1 MKTWKERQTFFDRE
15 VDLYPVVSSP
25 FCAGRSVTE
34 VLEGI
39 AAGGA
44 KIVQIREKDM
54 SGQKLFELVTACKRI
69 TDRAGMLL
77 IVDDH
82 TDVALAADADGVHLG
97 QDDLPVAAAKKI
109 APELLIGCSTHDPE
123 EIRIA
128 QQDQTGYLNI
138 GPVYPTQTKNV
149 ACGALGLDQVLEF
162 RTGVTRC
169 PYSIMG
175 GIKAHHLPELVRL
188 GFRHIA
194 MVTEI
199 TTAPDVAQKVRELR
213 KFFGH

>member
-109 APELLIGCSTHDPE
+109 APELLIGCSTHNPE

-162 RTGVTRC
+162 RTGVTQC
-169 PYSIMG
+169 PISWC
-175 GIKAHHLPELVRL
+175 AL
-188 GFRHIA
+188 
-194 MVTEI
+194 
-199 TTAPDVAQKVRELR
+199 
-213 KFFGH
+213 

>member
-82 TDVALAADADGVHLG
+82 TDVALAADADGKRGLLQNLLSLG
-97 QDDLPVAAAKKI
+97 AWDL
-109 APELLIGCSTHDPE
+109 
-123 EIRIA
+123 
-128 QQDQTGYLNI
+128 
-138 GPVYPTQTKNV
+138 KNV
-149 ACGALGLDQVLEF
+149 DKVVCQGL
-162 RTGVTRC
+162 
-169 PYSIMG
+169 
-175 GIKAHHLPELVRL
+175 
-188 GFRHIA
+188 
-194 MVTEI
+194 
-199 TTAPDVAQKVRELR
+199 AP
-213 KFFGH
+213 

>member
-97 QDDLPVAAAKKI
+97 QDDLPVAAAKK
-109 APELLIGCSTHDPE
+109 
-123 EIRIA
+123 
-128 QQDQTGYLNI
+128 N
-138 GPVYPTQTKNV
+138 
-149 ACGALGLDQVLEF
+149 
-162 RTGVTRC
+162 RTGT
-169 PYSIMG
+169 
-175 GIKAHHLPELVRL
+175 AHRL
-188 GFRHIA
+188 LH
-194 MVTEI
+194 T
-199 TTAPDVAQKVRELR
+199 
-213 KFFGH
+213 